1 MAAAACA
8 AAAAVQRAQI
18 LMQAKTE
25 NDKTSTGGP
34 LNGESPSK
42 SPSNLKDL
50 EDTSHSKTEEI
61 GVSDGSGDGALVEGS
76 KEAKDLPDEVQAAVE
91 EVTAAAGDSGCKDF
105 NASSDYSNTEP
116 VGNAPSSVNMQT
128 SVEGCE
134 GSASAAAGTFSSE
147 GHHVLEGS
155 KGRITSLNSATSSP
169 SSREPIS
176 TDEQSSALVESSSK
190 ESLVLHNHSHQQ
202 QLNLRNVCNAAP
214 FLKEIIQGKT
224 YYFLKIFEKLF
235 KINLFVWMFWFVTSY
250 WKFLLVYGSQL
261 LIISLFIFLSIK
273 KFKIK

>member
-25 NDKTSTGGP
+25 NDKTSTGGQGP

-91 EVTAAAGDSGCKDF
+91 EVAASVGDSGCKDF
-105 NASSDYSNTEP
+105 NASSDCSNSEP

-128 SVEGCE
+128 SVEGCRE
-134 GSASAAAGTFSSE
+134 GSASAAAAGTFTSE

-190 ESLVLHNHSHQQ
+190 ESLVHNHSSHQQ

-224 YYFLKIFEKLF
+224 EFFFLEDFFQNFF
-235 KINLFVWMFWFVTSY
+235 KINLFV
-250 WKFLLVYGSQL
+250 
-261 LIISLFIFLSIK
+261 
-273 KFKIK
+273 